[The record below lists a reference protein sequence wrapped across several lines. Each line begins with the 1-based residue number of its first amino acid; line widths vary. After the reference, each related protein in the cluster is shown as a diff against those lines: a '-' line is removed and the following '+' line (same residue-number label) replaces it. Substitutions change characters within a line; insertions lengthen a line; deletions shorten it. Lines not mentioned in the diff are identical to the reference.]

1 MWDNGAMPLVEK
13 TMREALLH
21 EDGDMLRTQIEE
33 LSIQNRQL
41 RRFIEVGKVL
51 YDERNV
57 DRLLPFMMTEIS
69 KALDADRGTL
79 FLVNWERM
87 QLWTK
92 FAEGM
97 GEKSIQLDLKMG
109 LVGLSVLRRQLINVP
124 HAYEDPR
131 FNAAIDKRT
140 GFRTDSVLC
149 VPFFDR
155 QGQVMGALQMLNRQ
169 TGVFKRSDEQKA
181 LKTASKLTSMN
192 GTGRLALSKAEELIC
207 ELRRAIRCDR
217 GTLFLVDKKRG
228 ELFSVVAEELDDVDI
243 RLDLNLGIAGLVA
256 VTGKALNIE
265 DVYDD
270 PRFDRGIDEMTGYC
284 TKSILCVP
292 IKSQSGE
299 VLGVIEAINNRRGKF
314 TEADIELLK
323 ALSSYIGIFIE
334 NAMLFDEQ
342 HRQFKS
348 VLEVLAAS
356 IDAKD
361 PLTAGHSQKV
371 TEYSVGI
378 ARELGFE
385 EDEVDTLSVAALL
398 HDYGKL
404 GVDDKL
410 LKHDGELTPEEYE
423 CVKQHVLHTRNI
435 LSKMQFTRKYRD
447 VPLIASCHH
456 ERLDGSGYMHGLKGH
471 EIPFMAKII
480 AVADVFEALTAKR
493 FYHEALRPKDALA
506 FLDRGVGT
514 KFDGNV
520 VAALKRYLKRN
531 GKGLDRPP
539 KINAPHSVIQ
549 PEATPVT

>member
-1 MWDNGAMPLVEK
+1 MWDDGTMPAVEK

-21 EDGDMLRTQIEE
+21 EDGDMLRRKIEE
-33 LSIQNRQL
+33 LSIQNKQL
-41 RRFIEVGKVL
+41 KRFIEVGEVL
-51 YDERNV
+51 YDERNM

-97 GEKSIQLDLKMG
+97 GEKIIQLDLKMG

-181 LKTASKLTSMN
+181 LKTATKLTSMN
-192 GTGRLALSKAEELIC
+192 GAGRLALSKAEELIC
-207 ELRRAIRCDR
+207 ELRQATRCDR

-228 ELFSVVAEELDDVDI
+228 ELFSVVAEELDGVDI
-243 RLDLNLGIAGLVA
+243 RLDLNLGIA
-256 VTGKALNIE
+256 
-265 DVYDD
+265 
-270 PRFDRGIDEMTGYC
+270 
-284 TKSILCVP
+284 
-292 IKSQSGE
+292 
-299 VLGVIEAINNRRGKF
+299 
-314 TEADIELLK
+314 
-323 ALSSYIGIFIE
+323 
-334 NAMLFDEQ
+334 
-342 HRQFKS
+342 
-348 VLEVLAAS
+348 
-356 IDAKD
+356 
-361 PLTAGHSQKV
+361 
-371 TEYSVGI
+371 
-378 ARELGFE
+378 RELGFE
-385 EDEVDTLSVAALL
+385 DDEVDTLSVAAML

-404 GVDDKL
+404 GVSDKI
-410 LKHDGELTPEEYE
+410 LKNDGELTPEEYE
-423 CVKQHVLHTRNI
+423 CVKQHVVHTRNI
-435 LSKMQFTRKYRD
+435 LSKIKFRRKYRD

-456 ERLDGSGYMHGLKGH
+456 ERLDGSGYMHGLKGN

-493 FYHEALRPKDALA
+493 HYHEALRPKHALA

-531 GKGLDRPP
+531 GKGLDSPP
-539 KINAPHSVIQ
+539 KIDAHHTVIQ
-549 PEATPVT
+549 HQETPLA